1 MLKEE
6 KPMVYQAS
14 IYIRLSREDGDKF
27 ESNSVKNQRE
37 LIHAFLIDKDDIV
50 VISEKVDDGFSGVT
64 FERPALKEMLEEIK
78 QGKVNC
84 VIVKDLSRFGRNYIE
99 TGRYIQEIFPF
110 LGVRFIAINDNIDTA
125 REDTQTDSI
134 VLPFKNLMN
143 DAYSRDISIKA
154 RSQLEVRQK
163 KGDFV
168 GAFPVYGYTRSKE
181 DKHKL
186 VVDEMAA
193 ATVKEIFSLRISGY
207 NNTFISDYLNQLGIP
222 SPLEYKIY
230 KNSKFMTS
238 FKRNPQAKWSPMAV
252 DRILKNEIYTGM
264 MVQGK
269 ETTLNYKLHKRIK
282 KPKQDWIR
290 VESSHDAIITKGE
303 FNIVQG
309 MMLNDTRTS
318 PQADKLY
325 LLSGF
330 LRCGTCGSNMVRKTV
345 KARGKTYAYYVCSK
359 NKEDSNQCSSHRIR
373 ESFVVDA
380 LEKLLE
386 SHVNMF
392 GQLDKLETAGQ
403 ICWWDKQENLAQ
415 QYEYNL
421 ERLKKYES
429 LKKSLYEDYR
439 EGILTKAEFL
449 EMKLHYEQICKAYRD
464 KIKNLQGKKTT
475 LLEAELCQ
483 GKCGQG
489 QKKDNETPQL
499 NRANLI
505 FLVERILVVNGST
518 IRVVLN
524 YKDEFHRND
533 EGGNLVNQ
541 T

>member
-1 MLKEE
+1 
-6 KPMVYQAS
+6 
-14 IYIRLSREDGDKF
+14 
-27 ESNSVKNQRE
+27 
-37 LIHAFLIDKDDIV
+37 
-50 VISEKVDDGFSGVT
+50 
-64 FERPALKEMLEEIK
+64 
-78 QGKVNC
+78 
-84 VIVKDLSRFGRNYIE
+84 
-99 TGRYIQEIFPF
+99 
-110 LGVRFIAINDNIDTA
+110 
-125 REDTQTDSI
+125 
-134 VLPFKNLMN
+134 
-143 DAYSRDISIKA
+143 
-154 RSQLEVRQK
+154 
-163 KGDFV
+163 
-168 GAFPVYGYTRSKE
+168 
-181 DKHKL
+181 
-186 VVDEMAA
+186 
-193 ATVKEIFSLRISGY
+193 
-207 NNTFISDYLNQLGIP
+207 LNQMGIP

-475 LLEAELCQ
+475 FLQDELCQ

-505 FLVERILVVNGST
+505 FLVERIIVVNGST

>member
-505 FLVERILVVNGST
+505 FLVERIIVVNGST